1 MLFPTELEVRARD
14 NKIAKNE
21 AEAKKSVGGI
31 KEGGGL
37 IVGGSEVAEEGGGFE
52 ANSI

>member
-1 MLFPTELEVRARD
+1 MLFSTELGVRARD

-21 AEAKKSVGGI
+21 AEAKESVGGI
-31 KEGGGL
+31 KGRRL
-37 IVGGSEVAEEGGGFE
+37 IVGGSEVAEKGRFE